1 MISNHPGYVA
11 TMTKSF
17 KEISEE
23 LSISEP
29 DIKELNAARP
39 TSYTE
44 AKKDPTLVTR
54 AGPHPLAFLLSTSG
68 TATFQ
73 NTNLSM
79 TLLAC

>member
-44 AKKDPTLVTR
+44 AKKL
-54 AGPHPLAFLLSTSG
+54 G
-68 TATFQ
+68 TYGSNSIWHVQT
-73 NTNLSM
+73 
-79 TLLAC
+79 